1 MIRRKI
7 LARNRVYSP
16 EYGSQK
22 SLSLG
27 AFILVG
33 EAKDKQN
40 K

>member
-1 MIRRKI
+1 MIHRKI
-7 LARNRVYSP
+7 LARNCVYSP
-16 EYGSQK
+16 KYSSQK
-22 SLSLG
+22 YLSLG